1 MLETEVV
8 EGVELL
14 FGWKVQVLL
23 SLSQVEAVEMG
34 RLITT
39 AWMLLWQPLELLMEE
54 IITVEV
60 QAEMV
65 VLLASETLEAEEDGY
80 PLEVV
85 LVVRKFIKEPVLVEL
100 PQAEKAGSAG
110 VVLVKLT
117 VQGVA
122 VAILVDQEVG
132 MVQEEGDP
140 IILVQTNH
148 PVSVQVM
155 EMVV

>member
-1 MLETEVV
+1 
-8 EGVELL
+8 
-14 FGWKVQVLL
+14 
-23 SLSQVEAVEMG
+23 
-34 RLITT
+34 
-39 AWMLLWQPLELLMEE
+39 MEE

-65 VLLASETLEAEEDGY
+65 GLLASETLEAEEDGY

-100 PQAEKAGSAG
+100 PQAEKAGSAE

-117 VQGVA
+117 VLGEA
-122 VAILVDQEVG
+122 VAILVALGVG

-140 IILVQTNH
+140 IILGQTNY
-148 PVSVQVM
+148 PVCVQVM